1 MQPVSLPDNLG
12 QVPFKPFR
20 NQWSPC
26 ATVLLRL
33 AAGEVW
39 MGGSDIIRAS
49 SVNQEALGRVGQ
61 RFSGGTVGMS
71 NLSIKARIWGG
82 YSLVLVLLVA
92 VVALGYVALQ
102 KIAGNVD
109 AYDRV
114 ADN

>member
-1 MQPVSLPDNLG
+1 
-12 QVPFKPFR
+12 
-20 NQWSPC
+20 
-26 ATVLLRL
+26 
-33 AAGEVW
+33 
-39 MGGSDIIRAS
+39 
-49 SVNQEALGRVGQ
+49 
-61 RFSGGTVGMS
+61 MS